1 MLTECVDQEVLDPI
15 EIDPQAYVNVV
26 LAANGYPQN
35 YVKGQLLPNF
45 TIHDKGMIDY
55 ANVAVDDQERLI
67 GNGGRILSVIGIGDS
82 IKEAQTNAYEILND
96 YPVNQTYYRHDIAKR
111 AVQK

>member
-26 LAANGYPQN
+26 IAAKGYPQN
-35 YVKGQLLPNF
+35 YVKGQLLPAF
-45 TIHDKGMIDY
+45 EIQGQGMIDY
-55 ANVAVDDQERLI
+55 ANVALNDQERLV

-82 IKEAQTNAYEILND
+82 IKEAQANAYQILSDN
-96 YPVNQTYYRHDIAKR
+96 PVEQTYYRHDIANR